1 MYSVD
6 ICTPSYT
13 ISQRG
18 KIIQMKNSKK
28 EKNKKCPLIVI
39 DGADGSGKGT
49 QVEILVNTLRSRGYR
64 VALFDFPM
72 YETHFGKVVG
82 RALRGEFGDFL
93 KLDPYIGSMP
103 YTLDRVAAKPLLD
116 LALSEH
122 DFVIC
127 NRYTPS
133 NIAYQS
139 AKLSG
144 RRVTDFIEYM
154 EKSEY
159 NVLGLP
165 RPDLIL
171 YLSVATSISFK
182 LIEEKNKR
190 EYLDKKGARD
200 MLEANLGYQKSVSR
214 QYMKLAKRDP
224 KSWRVIDCMKGRKL
238 MSREDIA
245 QKILSSLG
253 SLI

>member
-1 MYSVD
+1 
-6 ICTPSYT
+6 
-13 ISQRG
+13 
-18 KIIQMKNSKK
+18 MKSKK
-28 EKNKKCPLIVI
+28 GKRCPLIVI

-49 QVEILVNTLRSRGYR
+49 QVALLVEKLRSEGYK

-72 YETHFGKVVG
+72 YETHFGKIVG
-82 RALRGEFGDFL
+82 RALKGEFGDFL
-93 KLDPYIGSMP
+93 KLNPYIGSMP

-116 LALSEH
+116 LALLH
-122 DFVIC
+122 YDFVIC

-144 RRVTDFIEYM
+144 KKAVDFIEHM

-159 NVLGLP
+159 DVLGLP

-171 YLSVATSISFK
+171 YLSVATSISFR

-190 EYLDKKGARD
+190 EYLGKKGSRD
-200 MLEANLGYQKSVSR
+200 MLEANLEYQRRVSQ
-214 QYMKLAKRDP
+214 QYKKLAERDP
-224 KSWRVIDCMKGRKL
+224 KSWRVINCMDGKRL
-238 MSREDIA
+238 MNREEIA
-245 QKILSSLG
+245 SIIFSALDHLF
-253 SLI
+253 